1 MFKLTKY
8 LAFIIFI
15 MTSFFSTSIAH
26 DKNKK
31 VLAKTIFGNFTSP
44 ARTKVESIGKY
55 NKGCLNGGVELPVKG
70 ETWQIINSKRGRNW
84 GHPELISFTKSLS
97 VEAKKIGWEGLYIG
111 DLGNP
116 RGGPTPYGHVSHQV
130 GLEVDIK
137 MKPPGQLH
145 LSLEESNNDHRY
157 GKPLFKE
164 LDVVTRD
171 RKNVNKNW
179 TKQHMAIIKAAAK
192 NAKVNKIFVNPA
204 IKVWLCENEGS
215 SDRKW
220 LMKVRPEKGHREHFH
235 VRLKCPKDSPN
246 CVNTPL
252 WNKYK
257 NIDGCDKQLMW
268 WVTDRLKPKPKK
280 KKAKKKILIKKKYK
294 CGHVSCY
301 LPEDLPQ
308 QCIRTMHLQ

>member
-8 LAFIIFI
+8 LAFMTFI
-15 MTSFFSTSIAH
+15 LTSFLSTSFAH

-31 VLAKTIFGNFTSP
+31 VLAKTIFGNFNTP
-44 ARTKVESIGKY
+44 TRTKVESIGKY
-55 NKGCLNGGVELPVKG
+55 NKGCLNGGVELPVRG

-84 GHPELISFTKSLS
+84 GHPELIAFTKSLS

-137 MKPPGQLH
+137 MKPPGPLQ
-145 LSLEESNNDHRY
+145 LSLAESHNDHRY

-179 TKQHMAIIKAAAK
+179 TKEHMAIIKAAAK
-192 NAKVNKIFVNPA
+192 NTKVNKIFVNHSKLFA
-204 IKVWLCENEGS
+204 
-215 SDRKW
+215 
-220 LMKVRPEKGHREHFH
+220 
-235 VRLKCPKDSPN
+235 
-246 CVNTPL
+246 
-252 WNKYK
+252 
-257 NIDGCDKQLMW
+257 
-268 WVTDRLKPKPKK
+268 
-280 KKAKKKILIKKKYK
+280 
-294 CGHVSCY
+294 
-301 LPEDLPQ
+301 
-308 QCIRTMHLQ
+308 CIY